1 MRSSLLLIRKISAN
15 FPRKYSSFSGKSY
28 RKYVSL
34 GVFASSVAGATLYY
48 SSLSDRDKRLVK
60 VTVGGIGRFLR
71 SLQIGTLISLD
82 YWWSLRG
89 LEDPSVEYD
98 RAISRV
104 HQKAADRL
112 LEGCLLNGGLY
123 IKLGQGLVSLNHILP
138 KEYLATL
145 RSLQDK
151 CLTRGKEEVER
162 LFLEDFGCPHTDVFE
177 SFDEVP
183 IAAASLAQVYRAKTH
198 DGQDVAVKVQY
209 IDLQDR
215 FKGDIST
222 VELLLKLIGWMH
234 PKFNFEWVL
243 QDLKENLEQELDFF
257 NEGKNSEICSK
268 DLAHFPFV
276 YVPKVLWEKTSK
288 RVLTTEFIDGIKI
301 SETKALVS
309 EGFSLADIDKK
320 LIIAFAEQIFHTGF
334 VHADPH
340 AGNVLVR
347 QGKKRGDAEL
357 VLLDHGLY
365 EVLPEGVRR
374 SLCNLWKSIVLQNYG
389 GMKKYSFE
397 LGVEDELLFGE
408 ILMQRPIVQQHSL
421 LLTTKLTNQDLE
433 YMQEMALQRF
443 DKIMCIL
450 RTMPKNMLLVI
461 RNINTIRA
469 ITKEHGDL
477 VDRYTIMAR
486 SATQGV
492 FAVKD
497 GGGLFNFVQSIQQR
511 AYFECRLWIDK
522 LKSWSGKMLIKV
534 LYLLGRI
541 PNLDVLLRQM
551 G

>member
-397 LGVEDELLFGE
+397 LGVEDDFHLFCTAVAQRYIPCPDTKEKDIYSLFFNHKGPQIDRYRQLPKEEKEKIQQE
-408 ILMQRPIVQQHSL
+408 IMAIHDRLIEIFQKVPSKL
-421 LLTTKLTNQDLE
+421 LL
-433 YMQEMALQRF
+433 
-443 DKIMCIL
+443 
-450 RTMPKNMLLVI
+450 
-461 RNINTIRA
+461 
-469 ITKEHGDL
+469 
-477 VDRYTIMAR
+477 
-486 SATQGV
+486 V
-492 FAVKD
+492 F
-497 GGGLFNFVQSIQQR
+497 R
-511 AYFECRLWIDK
+511 
-522 LKSWSGKMLIKV
+522 
-534 LYLLGRI
+534 
-541 PNLDVLLRQM
+541 
-551 G
+551 